1 MIVVTGGTGFI
12 GSNLVAELEE
22 REETALVVCDRLREA
37 DKWKNVSKRELAAL
51 VPPEQLFNFLEANAG
66 EIRAIF
72 HMGAISSTT
81 ETDADLIVA
90 TNVHLSADLWRWC
103 ARTGVPF
110 IYASSA
116 ATYGDGSIG
125 FDDDGSIDRLSRL
138 RPMNPYGWSKHVFD
152 RMVAR
157 WVDEGAATPPQW
169 VGLKFFNVYGP
180 NEYHKGQMQSL
191 VSKTFRTAA
200 AGDPVTLF
208 RSHDPKYPDGGQMRD
223 FVYVQDC
230 VSVML
235 WLLDHPGTSGLF
247 NLGTGQARTFLD
259 LIGSM
264 FAALEMEP
272 TLEWIDTP
280 AEIRDR
286 YQYFTQAD
294 MGRLRTAGYDAP
306 FLGVEQGVGEYVT
319 RYLATDDPYR

>member
-1 MIVVTGGTGFI
+1 MIVVTGGAGFI
-12 GSNLVAELEE
+12 GSNLVAGLEDGG
-22 REETALVVCDRLREA
+22 ETDLVVCDRLLQA
-37 DKWKNVSKRELAAL
+37 DKCRNISKRDLAAL
-51 VPPEQLFNFLEANAG
+51 VLPEQLPEFLEQNSAR
-66 EIRAIF
+66 IRAIF
-72 HMGAISSTT
+72 HMAAISSTT
-81 ETDADLIVA
+81 ETDLDLIVE

-103 ARTGVPF
+103 AHNGVPF

-125 FDDDGSIDRLSRL
+125 FDDDGSVEGLSRL
-138 RPMNPYGWSKHVFD
+138 RPMNPYGWSKQLFD

-157 WVDEGAATPPQW
+157 WVDEGAPTPPQW

-180 NEYHKGQMQSL
+180 NEYHKGSMQSL
-191 VSKTFRTAA
+191 VSKTLPVAS

-230 VSVML
+230 VAVML
-235 WLLDHPGTSGLF
+235 WMLDHPDTSGLF

-259 LIGSM
+259 FIGSL

-272 TLEWIDTP
+272 ALNWIDTP
-280 AEIRDR
+280 DEIRDR
-286 YQYFTQAD
+286 YQYFTQAET
-294 MGRLRTAGYDAP
+294 GRLRAAGYHTD
-306 FLGVEQGVGEYVT
+306 FVSVEDGVGAYV
-319 RYLATDDPYR
+319 RLFLATDDPYR

>member
-12 GSNLVAELEE
+12 GSNLVAGLED
-22 REETALVVCDRLREA
+22 RGETDLVVCDRLMQT
-37 DKWKNVSKRELAAL
+37 DKCRNIGKRQLAAL
-51 VPPEQLFNFLEANAG
+51 VSPEQLPEFLEGNAA
-66 EIRAIF
+66 EIRAVF

-81 ETDADLIVA
+81 ETDVDLIVE

-103 ARTGVPF
+103 ARNGVPF

-125 FDDDGSIDRLSRL
+125 FDDDGSVEGLSRL
-138 RPMNPYGWSKHVFD
+138 RPMNPYGWSKQLFD

-157 WVDEGAATPPQW
+157 WVDEGAPTPPQW

-180 NEYHKGQMQSL
+180 NEYHKGHMQSL
-191 VSKTFRTAA
+191 VSKTFRAAA

-208 RSHDPKYPDGGQMRD
+208 RSHDPDYPDGGQMRD
-223 FVYVQDC
+223 FVYVEDC
-230 VSVML
+230 VAVML
-235 WLLDHPGTSGLF
+235 WLLDHPDTSGLF
-247 NLGTGQARTFLD
+247 NLGTGRARTFLD

-272 TLEWIDTP
+272 VLDWIDTP
-280 AEIRDR
+280 SEIRDR
-286 YQYFTQAD
+286 YQYHTQAE
-294 MGRLRTAGYDAP
+294 MGSLKKAGYHLE
-306 FLGVEQGVGEYVT
+306 FMSVEDGVGAYV
-319 RYLATDDPYR
+319 RLFLATDDPYR